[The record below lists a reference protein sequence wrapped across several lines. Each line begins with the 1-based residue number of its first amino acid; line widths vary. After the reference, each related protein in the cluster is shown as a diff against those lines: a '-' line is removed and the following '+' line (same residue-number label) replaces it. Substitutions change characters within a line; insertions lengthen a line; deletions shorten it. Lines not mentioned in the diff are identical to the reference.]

1 MRRARW
7 WSWIMRTG
15 WVSLRR
21 LTYATKDGRFLVMQ
35 GAVPA
40 RNPGQWTVIDKL
52 SGVRKVC
59 LTMAEARAA
68 VRQWDN
74 PEVAV

>member
-1 MRRARW
+1 MATDPRALSPKDW
-7 WSWIMRTG
+7 G
-15 WVSLRR
+15 
-21 LTYATKDGRFLVMQ
+21 TYATKDGRFLVMQ

-59 LTMAEARAA
+59 FTMAEARAA